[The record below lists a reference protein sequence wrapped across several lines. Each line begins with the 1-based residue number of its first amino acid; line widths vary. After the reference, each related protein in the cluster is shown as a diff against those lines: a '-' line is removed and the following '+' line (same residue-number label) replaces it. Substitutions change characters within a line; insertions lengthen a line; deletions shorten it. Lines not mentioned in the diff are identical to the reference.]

1 MIRIGIVDD
10 EENARRV
17 ISKYLERYC
26 ENYEIVFQSEEY
38 QESIDAVLKHKPDL
52 LFLDIHILNGSGIDV
67 ASNPSP
73 GYQLYWFPI
82 FRALNFNGLV
92 GVVICVGY
100 RVPSIFW

>member
-73 GYQLYWFPI
+73 GYQLY
-82 FRALNFNGLV
+82 
-92 GVVICVGY
+92 
-100 RVPSIFW
+100 